1 MLFKN
6 QSIATRLELHVLFI
20 SLVSIF
26 LTSFIT
32 SHILKEALIHEHL
45 HSLAHVV
52 DMRKRIIKTVASKI
66 KPEVLLK
73 SMGGP
78 TPFGRTGETIAA
90 KFHNSTALFFTSQ
103 PDGSIT
109 SVTLPH
115 DHPLLLLF
123 KKEKGA
129 GIVKDYRKKDMIAAW
144 DYIPELQ
151 WGIMA
156 QIEVQEALGFMVH
169 LQKDLIFT
177 GGGSLIF
184 FLSITFLF
192 SKINIRAPL
201 STLLTTTRRITQGE
215 LNLRV
220 PIDAQ
225 DEIGTFS
232 KSFNKMADEIIR
244 CKETFNSILSHEIK
258 TPLTIM
264 KIHSDNLNEGI
275 LGPLSPSQQNAVT
288 KISDQM
294 NRLTRMTTA
303 ILQFYRLESQKITP
317 KYQNIDIRN
326 FLFPIVQEM
335 NLLAQ
340 EKKSN
345 YP

>member
-1 MLFKN
+1 
-6 QSIATRLELHVLFI
+6 
-20 SLVSIF
+20 
-26 LTSFIT
+26 
-32 SHILKEALIHEHL
+32 
-45 HSLAHVV
+45 
-52 DMRKRIIKTVASKI
+52 
-66 KPEVLLK
+66 
-73 SMGGP
+73 
-78 TPFGRTGETIAA
+78 
-90 KFHNSTALFFTSQ
+90 
-103 PDGSIT
+103 
-109 SVTLPH
+109 
-115 DHPLLLLF
+115 
-123 KKEKGA
+123 
-129 GIVKDYRKKDMIAAW
+129 
-144 DYIPELQ
+144 
-151 WGIMA
+151 
-156 QIEVQEALGFMVH
+156 
-169 LQKDLIFT
+169 
-177 GGGSLIF
+177 
-184 FLSITFLF
+184 
-192 SKINIRAPL
+192 
-201 STLLTTTRRITQGE
+201 
-215 LNLRV
+215 
-220 PIDAQ
+220 
-225 DEIGTFS
+225 
-232 KSFNKMADEIIR
+232 MADEIIR